1 MVGPTVLHPQYYGVQ
16 APWGIYP
23 TNLIQQQGQQTPQGL
38 SSQQQQQ
45 QIIRSQSG
53 RPLTPSQ
60 QNDNVSSQP
69 LNPQVPSKYDIR
81 QNMTYFL
88 YSLNAQRHTV
98 QYADLGATGCFVKK
112 HPSIKPSDQTG
123 INMWAVPIL
132 RRNLDSFNHQKHF
145 IAKRIC
151 QIWTKGK

>member
-1 MVGPTVLHPQYYGVQ
+1 MLLLLEFKMERQHVQNILHYNPYSTRWKYHVHHTVWFHVQIHVITKNLISYYGVQ

-69 LNPQVPSKYDIR
+69 LIIRGSQNLCDIL
-81 QNMTYFL
+81 TWDKIIF
-88 YSLNAQRHTV
+88 
-98 QYADLGATGCFVKK
+98 
-112 HPSIKPSDQTG
+112 IKNLPSDNFIILI
-123 INMWAVPIL
+123 IN
-132 RRNLDSFNHQKHF
+132 
-145 IAKRIC
+145 
-151 QIWTKGK
+151 KGVTSL